1 MTKNIIDGKL
11 PPELIEILVCP
22 KTKQKLEY
30 NSQTNQLVSVKAGL
44 SYPVRNG
51 IPILLIEEA
60 QKL

>member
-11 PPELIEILVCP
+11 SPELLEILVCP